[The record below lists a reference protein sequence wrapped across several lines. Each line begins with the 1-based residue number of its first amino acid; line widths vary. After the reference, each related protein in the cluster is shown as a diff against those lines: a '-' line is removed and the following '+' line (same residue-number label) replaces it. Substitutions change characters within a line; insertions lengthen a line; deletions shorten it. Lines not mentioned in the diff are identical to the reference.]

1 MKTGKTAMLT
11 LAGCA
16 AACAGIAVVPT
27 LLAGA
32 ALGGVLMS
40 GEVGLA
46 LAVLAAGLGGW
57 YFLSR
62 RETKAKSCAC
72 APDGGCNSGTSC
84 DLPSP
89 QVKPGA

>member
-1 MKTGKTAMLT
+1 MKTASTAMLT

-46 LAVLAAGLGGW
+46 LAVLAASLGGW
-57 YFLSR
+57 FLLSR
-62 RETKAKSCAC
+62 RETAKSCQC
-72 APDGGCNSGTSC
+72 APDSGCNSGSSC
-84 DLPSP
+84 ELPEASG
-89 QVKPGA
+89 KSG

>member
-1 MKTGKTAMLT
+1 MMKTANTAMLT

-46 LAVLAAGLGGW
+46 LAVLVASLGGW
-57 YFLSR
+57 YLLSR
-62 RETKAKSCAC
+62 QKAAKGCHC
-72 APDGGCNSGTSC
+72 APESGCNSGNSC
-84 DLPSP
+84 DLPDG
-89 QVKPGA
+89 KPDA